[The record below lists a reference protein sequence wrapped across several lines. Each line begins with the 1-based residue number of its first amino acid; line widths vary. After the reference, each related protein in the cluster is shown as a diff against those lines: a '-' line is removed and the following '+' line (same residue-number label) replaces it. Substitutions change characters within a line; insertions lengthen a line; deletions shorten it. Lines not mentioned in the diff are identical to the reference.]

1 MPSFFKKTLA
11 FLGFIDEDIGE
22 NNEIELK
29 DNFAQER
36 RDSSNRHRTKAYRNE
51 RNLQVYS
58 DEAYKDKEVN
68 HLQSKQPTSWFKS
81 SKKIAS
87 LEEAKMEKKFKV
99 FVIEPNTFE
108 NSQVI
113 GDKFKSDIPV
123 IVNLQNESQE
133 TSKRI
138 IDFCSGLTYAL
149 NGSIEKVADKV
160 FLITPY
166 NVEVT
171 SEEKELLR
179 EKGFYEEL

>member
-11 FLGFIDEDIGE
+11 FLGFIDEDVEE
-22 NNEIELK
+22 NDEIELK
-29 DNFAQER
+29 DKFAQEKR
-36 RDSSNRHRTKAYRNE
+36 GNRYRTKAYRNE

-58 DEAYKDKEVN
+58 NETYKDEKVN
-68 HLQSKQPTSWFKS
+68 YPPSKQPSSWFKS
-81 SKKIAS
+81 SKKITS
-87 LEEAKMEKKFKV
+87 LEEAKMEKKIKV

-108 NSQVI
+108 DSQII

-123 IVNLQNESQE
+123 IVNLQNENQE

-179 EKGFYEEL
+179 EKGFYEEV